1 MRLDTLRTP
10 ALILDRA
17 VLIRNLDRMA
27 ARAARLGVALRP
39 HVKTHKCVEVASLQH
54 ERGASG
60 FTVSTLR
67 EAEAMFAAGF
77 DDLTW
82 AFPLSPGAIAAALDL
97 GGSGTLRLLV
107 DDAATFSALE
117 KAAAAGRLRPHV
129 WLKVDCGY
137 HRAGVD
143 PASGEGLE
151 LAGRMASSGS
161 TIFDGLLTHAGHAYD
176 AHERE
181 ARLAVANQE
190 RHVMVEFAGRLRAA
204 GHEVPGISIGSTP
217 TLTIVE
223 DLTGVTEARPG
234 NYAFLDLA
242 QVGLG
247 VCGVEDVAVSILAT
261 VVSHPAGAERAVI
274 DAGALALSKDHGP
287 EQGEWRGMMG
297 AVCPDPAR
305 TVPDATLRLES
316 ISQEHG
322 VIRPSRPGALNGRLP
337 VGARVR
343 VLPNHSCLASACFD
357 RLHLLEGGRI
367 TASWAIHRERDPLH
381 PG

>member
-1 MRLDTLRTP
+1 MRLDTLITP

-17 VLIRNLDRMA
+17 VLERNLDRMA

-39 HVKTHKCVEVASLQH
+39 HIKTHKCVEIAALQKK
-54 ERGASG
+54 RGARG
-60 FTVSTLR
+60 FTVSTLP
-67 EAEAMFAAGF
+67 EAEALFAAGF

-82 AFPLSPGAIAAALDL
+82 AFPLSPGKIAPALDL
-97 GGSGTLRLLV
+97 GRRDTLRLLV
-107 DDAATFSALE
+107 DDAATFGDLE
-117 KAAAAGRLRPHV
+117 KAAAARDLRPHV

-143 PASGEGLE
+143 PASPEAFE
-151 LAGRMASSGS
+151 LAGRMAASAS
-161 TIFDGLLTHAGHAYD
+161 TVFDGLLTHAGHSYYAY
-176 AHERE
+176 ESE
-181 ARLAVANQE
+181 KRLAIASQE
-190 RHVMVEFAGRLRAA
+190 RDVMVGFAGRLRAA

-223 DLTGVTEARPG
+223 HLTGVTEARPG

-287 EQGEWRGMMG
+287 DQGEWSGRMG
-297 AVCPDPAR
+297 AVCPDPAG
-305 TVPDATLRLES
+305 TVPDPALTLES

-322 VIRPSRPGALNGRLP
+322 VIRPSRPGGLRGRLP
-337 VGARVR
+337 VGSRVR
-343 VLPNHSCLASACFD
+343 VLPNHSCLATACFD
-357 RLHLLEGGRI
+357 RLHVLQGDRI
-367 TASWAIHRERDPLH
+367 TDSWTIHRER
-381 PG
+381 